1 MIAARRWLSLALILA
16 CSAGSLAAACQSS
29 STSSA
34 AAAHGQT
41 EPSQTKP
48 LTAPAPAAAA
58 PRGAAQPRLP
68 MGALD
73 LHIAGNA
80 PIHLK
85 VEIAAA
91 DAERQKGLMFRE
103 QLGDDEGM
111 LFLFPT
117 ERYNSFWMHNT
128 LIPLDMIFIDAEWN
142 VVGVVE
148 NAKPL
153 TDDPRRVDRM
163 SRYVLEVNAGFSAR
177 YGLGAGAT
185 VKFMPP
191 QALEL
196 P

>member
-1 MIAARRWLSLALILA
+1 MMAARRWLVLALILA
-16 CSAGSLAAACQSS
+16 CSAGCFAAACQSAS
-29 STSSA
+29 STQA
-34 AAAHGQT
+34 
-41 EPSQTKP
+41 
-48 LTAPAPAAAA
+48 AAAA
-58 PRGAAQPRLP
+58 PGERKGTAGDAAIAPSTAARGDAQPRLP
-68 MGALD
+68 VGSLE
-73 LHIAGNA
+73 LHIPGSA
-80 PIHLK
+80 PIRLK
-85 VEIAAA
+85 VEIAAK

-103 QLGDDEGM
+103 RLADDEGM

-128 LIPLDMIFIDAEWN
+128 LIPLDMIFIDADWN
-142 VVGVVE
+142 VVGIVE
-148 NAKPL
+148 NAKPM

-177 YGLGAGAT
+177 YGLAAGAT

>member
-1 MIAARRWLSLALILA
+1 MIAASRWLSLALILA
-16 CSAGSLAAACQSS
+16 CSAGSLAAACQSG
-29 STSSA
+29 STS
-34 AAAHGQT
+34 Q
-41 EPSQTKP
+41 
-48 LTAPAPAAAA
+48 AAAA
-58 PRGAAQPRLP
+58 PSSQAKPLASATAVAPDAGPRGSAQPRLP
-68 MGALD
+68 VGALE

-80 PIHLK
+80 PIRLK

-91 DAERQKGLMFRE
+91 DGERQKGLMFRE
-103 QLGDDEGM
+103 RLGDDEGM

-128 LIPLDMIFIDAEWN
+128 LIPLDMIFIDADWN

-148 NAKPL
+148 NATPL

>member
-1 MIAARRWLSLALILA
+1 MIAARRWLVLALILA
-16 CSAGSLAAACQSS
+16 CSAGSLAAACQSAS
-29 STSSA
+29 STQA
-34 AAAHGQT
+34 AA
-41 EPSQTKP
+41 PSVAERKEA
-48 LTAPAPAAAA
+48 LVDAGPAPSAA
-58 PRGAAQPRLP
+58 PRGDAQPRLP
-68 MGALD
+68 IGSLE
-73 LHIAGNA
+73 LHIPGSA
-80 PIHLK
+80 PVRLK
-85 VEIAAA
+85 VEIAAK

-103 QLGDDEGM
+103 HLGDDEGM

-128 LIPLDMIFIDAEWN
+128 LIPLDMIFIDADWN
-142 VVGVVE
+142 VVGIVE

-177 YGLGAGAT
+177 YGLAAGAT